1 MKSTILF
8 KNGILFLGIALLL
21 FGCMTKTNSPGKNTA
36 EKFTPHPIIKEHQD
50 VTTLAIGAKAPDF
63 TLPDINGK
71 YISLKDFNKS
81 DILVIVFTCNHCPTA
96 QAYEDRIIRFTS
108 DYSKKGVQVLAIMPN
123 SCAGLL
129 LEECDYSDLDDAFE
143 NMAIRA
149 KDKGFNFP
157 YLYDGDDQSVA
168 IKYGPTTTPHAFV
181 FDKNRNLQYAGRID
195 AHEKPGTG
203 NAEDL
208 RQAVD
213 ELLAGKPVTTPV
225 NKTFGCSVKWSWKS
239 EWAQKVNKDW
249 NDKPVSLE
257 PIDDKAIKE
266 LLANKT
272 EKLLLVDVWASWCGP
287 CVLEL
292 PEFVKLQRMYGTKRK
307 FEFVTLSADKLAKKE
322 EALSVLKNK
331 NLPIRNFIFTGDDQ
345 YKLID
350 IVDPEWN
357 GALPYMLLIEPGGK
371 IIYKNQGLTDM
382 LELKKKIVEHPLLG
396 RYY

>member
-1 MKSTILF
+1 MKTFSVL
-8 KNGILFLGIALLL
+8 KQGILFIAIVLAI
-21 FGCMTKTNSPGKNTA
+21 FGCKFKTNPGNQNTSN
-36 EKFTPHPIIKEHQD
+36 KFTPHPVIKEHQD
-50 VTTLAIGAKAPDF
+50 VTTLKIGAKAPDF
-63 TLPDINGK
+63 TLPDMNGK
-71 YISLKDFNKS
+71 YVSLKDFDKS

-96 QAYEDRIIRFTS
+96 QAYEDRIIKFAS
-108 DYSKKGVQVLAIMPN
+108 DYSKKGVQVVAIMPN

-157 YLYDGDDQSVA
+157 YLYDGDDQGVS

-181 FDKNRNLQYAGRID
+181 FDKSHTLQYVGRID
-195 AHEKPGTG
+195 EHEKPGTG

-213 ELLAGKPVTTPV
+213 EVLAGKPVTTPV

-239 EWAQKVNKDW
+239 EWAQKADKTW
-249 NDKPVSLE
+249 NEKPVSIE
-257 PIDDKAIKE
+257 PIDDKGIKE
-266 LLANKT
+266 LLANKS

-292 PEFVKLQRMYGTKRK
+292 PELVKLQRMYGTKQK
-307 FEFVTLSADKLAKKE
+307 FEFVTLSSDKPSKKD
-322 EALSVLKNK
+322 EALSILKSK
-331 NLPIRNFIFTGDDQ
+331 NLPIRNFIFSHDDH
-345 YKLID
+345 YKLIEL
-350 IVDPEWN
+350 IDPEWN
-357 GALPYMLLIEPGGK
+357 GALPYTLLIEPGGK
-371 IIYKNQGLTDM
+371 VIYKSQGLVNL

>member
-1 MKSTILF
+1 MKSKTIF
-8 KNGILFLGIALLL
+8 EKGILILGIVLLL
-21 FGCMTKTNSPGKNTA
+21 FGCKSRINSGSQNTS
-36 EKFTPHPIIKEHQD
+36 EKFTPHPVIKEHQD

-71 YISLKDFNKS
+71 YVSLKDFNKS

-108 DYSKKGVQVLAIMPN
+108 DYSKKSVQVVAIMPN

-129 LEECDYSDLDDAFE
+129 LEECDYSDLDDSFE

-149 KDKGFNFP
+149 KDRGFNFP
-157 YLYDGDDQSVA
+157 YLYDGDDQSIA

-195 AHEKPGTG
+195 AHEKPETG

-225 NKTFGCSVKWSWKS
+225 NKTFGCSVKWPWKS

-249 NDKPVSLE
+249 NDKPVSIE
-257 PIDDKAIKE
+257 PIDNNAIKE

-292 PEFVKLQRMYGTKRK
+292 PELVKLQRMYGTKRK

-322 EALSVLKNK
+322 EALSVLKSK

-345 YKLID
+345 YKLIE

>member
-8 KNGILFLGIALLL
+8 KKGILFLGIVLLL
-21 FGCMTKTNSPGKNTA
+21 LGCMSKTNSPGKNTA
-36 EKFTPHPIIKEHQD
+36 EKFIPHPIIKEHQD
-50 VTTLAIGAKAPDF
+50 LTTLAIGSKAPDF
-63 TLPDINGK
+63 TLPDVNGI
-71 YISLKDFNKS
+71 YVSLNDFNKS
-81 DILVIVFTCNHCPTA
+81 DLLVIVFTCNHCPTA

-108 DYSKKGVQVLAIMPN
+108 DYSKKSVQVVAIMPN

-149 KDKGFNFP
+149 KDRGFNFP
-157 YLYDGDDQSVA
+157 YLYDGDEQSIA

-181 FDKNRNLQYAGRID
+181 FDKNRTLQYAGRID

-213 ELLAGKPVTTPV
+213 ELLAGKPVTTSV

-239 EWAQKVNKDW
+239 EWAQKANKDW
-249 NDKPVSLE
+249 NDKPVSIE
-257 PIDDKAIKE
+257 PIDNNAIKE

-272 EKLLLVDVWASWCGP
+272 DKLLLVDVWASWCGP
-287 CVLEL
+287 CVMEL
-292 PEFVKLQRMYGTKRK
+292 PELVKLQRMYGTKRK
-307 FEFVTLSADKLAKKE
+307 FEFITLSADKLAKKE
-322 EALSVLKNK
+322 EALSVLRNK

-350 IVDPEWN
+350 IVDPEWS
-357 GALPYMLLIEPGGK
+357 GALPYTLLIEPGGK